1 LELNLPEMRG
11 SWTPPDHA
19 PEAAQQAVAL
29 YEQASRPG
37 LGRRLWAVL
46 RRQPQRLLTLACI
59 EAAAS
64 IGGRHYL
71 GLQVVP
77 IARIRGTEGRNQ
89 DFDATFHPLSPHSR
103 DRWMK
108 IAAAQQAGATLP
120 PVELIQVGD
129 IYFVRDGHHRI
140 SVAAALGQTE
150 IDAEVTVW
158 QTRPACAC
166 APAAA

>member
-1 LELNLPEMRG
+1 MRG
-11 SWTPPDHA
+11 TFTPPDRQLD
-19 PEAAQQAVAL
+19 AAQQAVAL
-29 YEQASRPG
+29 YEAASRPG
-37 LGRRLWAVL
+37 WLRRGWAAL
-46 RRQPQRLLTLACI
+46 RRQPRRLLTLACI

-64 IGGRHYL
+64 ICGRHYL

-77 IARIRGTEGRNQ
+77 IARIRGTEGRGQ
-89 DFDATFHPLSPHSR
+89 DFDATFHPLRPHSR

-120 PVELIQVGD
+120 PIELIQVGD

-166 APAAA
+166 APATA